1 MKKDQNISMSYYLR
15 TAFDYEI
22 RNNLD
27 IRINQLSDLTEKNSQ
42 DLEELDNLIQIKG
55 YLEERI
61 VEMKS

>member
-1 MKKDQNISMSYYLR
+1 MKTNQNTSMSYYLR

-27 IRINQLSDLTEKNSQ
+27 IRINQLSEMSDKTSQ
-42 DLEELDNLIQIKG
+42 ETEELDSLIQIKI

-61 VEMKS
+61 GEMKS